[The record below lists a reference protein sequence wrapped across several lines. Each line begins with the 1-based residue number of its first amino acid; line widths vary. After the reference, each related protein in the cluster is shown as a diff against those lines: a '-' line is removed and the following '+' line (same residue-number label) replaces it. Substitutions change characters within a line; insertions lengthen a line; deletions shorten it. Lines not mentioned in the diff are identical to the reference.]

1 MISKKTTIIL
11 ELIFIPLIAG
21 LLSLAVGLM
30 EPQKD
35 ISDQI
40 LISQTVLFCSLIFLL
55 AIIIFILLI
64 PPINEIII
72 DYFKN
77 HLHFYPVLVLYLLFL
92 PIINWFYSTDILSAF
107 TSFLL
112 WYVLPTVLFIIPI
125 CIPKTR
131 FNFIFSIV
139 SVLLFAIGFD
149 NRYTEAAASGFV
161 SMEYTFNAL
170 WVSSLILLLY
180 SVQMKDYTKKVNWK
194 PSIKKLLYP
203 SVLSAG
209 LVIISVPIGLA
220 TGFLTWS
227 PSWPGFLLFIFSF
240 IGIWLTIA
248 LPEELIARAV
258 IQHQLTENVIDKE
271 KNFYKYWRW
280 IVLIVASIIFGAS
293 HWNNTSSEFIWVY
306 ILLASIAGI
315 AYGYSWWKGGLFSA
329 MLLHTLVDWIWALF
343 FK

>member
-11 ELIFIPLIAG
+11 ELILIPVVTG
-21 LLSLAVGLM
+21 LLSLVVGLM
-30 EPQKD
+30 IPQKD
-35 ISDQI
+35 IFDHI
-40 LISQTVLFCSLIFLL
+40 LIEQTVLFCSLIFVL
-55 AIIIFILLI
+55 ATIIVLLLI

-77 HLHFYPVLVLYLLFL
+77 HLHFYPILVLYLLLL
-92 PIINWFYSTDILSAF
+92 PILNWIYSGDIISAF

-112 WYVLPTVLFIIPI
+112 WYMLPTVLFIIPAYL
-125 CIPKTR
+125 PKTR
-131 FNFIFSIV
+131 FNFIFQIV

-149 NRYTEAAASGFV
+149 SRYTNSVVSGFV
-161 SMEYTFNAL
+161 SEQYTFNAL
-170 WVSSLILLLY
+170 WISSLILLLY
-180 SVQMKDYTKKVNWK
+180 SVQMKDFTKKVNWK
-194 PSIKKLLYP
+194 PSMRKLLYP

-209 LVIISVPIGLA
+209 IVIISVPIGLA

-227 PSWPGFLLFIFSF
+227 PNWPGSLMFILSF

-258 IQHQLTENVIDKE
+258 IQHQLTESVIDKE
-271 KNFYKYWRW
+271 KNFYKYWKW
-280 IVLIVASIIFGAS
+280 IVLVVVSILFGAS
-293 HWNNTSSEFIWVY
+293 HWNNTSPEFIWVY

-329 MLLHTLVDWIWALF
+329 MLLHTIVDWIWALL

>member
-21 LLSLAVGLM
+21 LLSLAVGLI

-35 ISDQI
+35 MLDQI
-40 LISQTVLFCSLIFLL
+40 LIGQTVLFCSLIFIL
-55 AIIIFILLI
+55 AIIIFSLLI

-77 HLHFYPVLVLYLLFL
+77 HLHFYPILVLYLLML
-92 PIINWFYSTDILSAF
+92 PIINWFYSGNILSSF

-125 CIPKTR
+125 YIPKTR
-131 FNFIFSIV
+131 FNFIFQIV

-149 NRYTEAAASGFV
+149 NRYTKSAVSGFV
-161 SMEYTFNAL
+161 TMEYTFNAL
-170 WVSSLILLLY
+170 WISSLILLLY
-180 SVQMKDYTKKVNWK
+180 SVQMKDFTKKVNWK
-194 PSIKKLLYP
+194 PSMKKLLYP

-227 PSWPGFLLFIFSF
+227 PNWPGFLLFIFSF

-258 IQHQLTENVIDKE
+258 
-271 KNFYKYWRW
+271 
-280 IVLIVASIIFGAS
+280 
-293 HWNNTSSEFIWVY
+293 
-306 ILLASIAGI
+306 
-315 AYGYSWWKGGLFSA
+315 
-329 MLLHTLVDWIWALF
+329 
-343 FK
+343 